1 MLAGITHDVTQWQA
15 GDHVEMYEVGG
26 TSFAIYELAP
36 NTNTTRPGQQTFKAC
51 LRHAGNPLDRI
62 QYRFRIFDASTGIDF
77 EEADERFVNAT
88 GDTMTGRLKLEKPL
102 WIRKKGSN
110 EGGWHQDSMLIV
122 NQQDG
127 AGGSIARFKK
137 NGTDALKVQY
147 DMNTSV
153 ENHNLIKL
161 ADPINKTDAVNLQTL
176 ERELAKVSPVAERE
190 WYWKDLDSSG
200 NFSKYIYY
208 HESGDHIEFR
218 ISLTPVNGPEFVM
231 DTFTP
236 KDLGPRAS
244 ALCIYGWGTS
254 GKQNTIYSGT
264 AYKFECYEKSN
275 HRHLIVHAEKSASLI
290 WKPKQLS
297 NNHLVSVN
305 LPIIFS

>member
-1 MLAGITHDVTQWQA
+1 MESSRLEKPVRSTVRNWDEAKGMTVASKDDGGTDHDISAWEE
-15 GDHVEMYEVGG
+15 GDHIELFEEGG
-26 TSFAIYELAP
+26 TGFAIFELAK
-36 NTNTTRPGQQTFKAC
+36 NTQTSRPGQQELKPV
-51 LRHAGNPLDRI
+51 LRSAGNPLDRVK
-62 QYRFRIFDASTGIDF
+62 YRFRIFDASTGIDF
-77 EEADERFVNAT
+77 NEADERFVNAS

-137 NGTDALKVQY
+137 NGTDAMKVQF

-176 ERELAKVSPVAERE
+176 EREIAAIPAAPVARE

-208 HESGDHIEFR
+208 HESGDHVEFR
-218 ISLTPVNGPEFVM
+218 ISLTPVNGPQFVM

-264 AYKFECYEKSN
+264 AYKFECYEKT
-275 HRHLIVHAEKSASLI
+275 ATGT
-290 WKPKQLS
+290 
-297 NNHLVSVN
+297 
-305 LPIIFS
+305 